1 LWGLPEIAKD
11 LPDILMKQSN
21 RAHLNKTKQIMLC
34 HLLSQSIAS
43 RKHSSQN
50 ALDLAL
56 LQLPTLHGHAAQTA
70 LNCPYNV
77 TVLTIAA
84 RTGQLITEEQQ
95 PDSTDEQ
102 QSSMQADL
110 RYQGRQ

>member
-1 LWGLPEIAKD
+1 LWGLPETAKD

-21 RAHLNKTKQIMLC
+21 RAHLNKTKQIM
-34 HLLSQSIAS
+34 LLSQSIAS

-84 RTGQLITEEQQ
+84 RTGQLITQEQQ
-95 PDSTDEQ
+95 PGSTDEQ

-110 RYQGRQ
+110 RYRGRQ